1 MSLLGPLIPCTA
13 ADAARRAARFAAPS
27 GDAAAAAPS
36 GARKARIPHPDKPA
50 QISGDPKQK
59 LIEVLTGK
67 LASGEEVSAYQLSLL
82 ESYGMALAD
91 LAPGSRPGSAKKRKG
106 SSASAPQLYADFGVS
121 SAEERPAS
129 SKKKKQKT
137 YAAVAGASAAAA
149 AAAPSPQPPPPP
161 ASDPQPA
168 ASTSSPSVTSLTR
181 LAKSLERLKAAAAAG
196 ARPLTQQEKRDLA
209 TLPSVYEQLMAR
221 LHDK

>member
-27 GDAAAAAPS
+27 GGAAAPP

-59 LIEVLTGK
+59 LLEVLTGK

-82 ESYGMALAD
+82 ESYGMSLAD
-91 LAPGSRPGSAKKRKG
+91 LGSRPASAKKRKG
-106 SSASAPQLYADFGVS
+106 SSSSAPQLYADFGVS
-121 SAEERPAS
+121 CAEEWPAS

-137 YAAVAGASAAAA
+137 YAAVAAAGTGAAA
-149 AAAPSPQPPPPP
+149 AAAPTPLQPPPPP
-161 ASDPQPA
+161 ASDPLPA
-168 ASTSSPSVTSLTR
+168 ASASSPSVTSLTR

-209 TLPSVYEQLMAR
+209 SLPSVYDQLMAR